1 MELET
6 LIEDNAR
13 LIYKVVGMFK
23 YSGVDNDDLKQVGK
37 LGFIE
42 AYNNFDPSKGV
53 KFTTYAYPYIYGSI
67 SKYVKD
73 NKGVKISR
81 DITKLYYKIE
91 KAYLLYMQ
99 KFDREPKTEEL
110 AEFLEIDESLVIE
123 ALLSKNCL
131 ISMDE
136 AVVNSNKDLTLHEVI
151 ADKEEDIDSIIL
163 LKECLS
169 LLEPEEYEL
178 IKSRYFDELSQ
189 SEIAN
194 TLGTSQVQ
202 ISRREDKVK
211 QKLKTMMTS

>member
-1 MELET
+1 MNLEN

-23 YSGVDNDDLKQVGK
+23 YSGIDSEDLKQVGK
-37 LGFIE
+37 VGFIE

-73 NKGVKISR
+73 NKGIKISR
-81 DITKLYYKIE
+81 EVTKLYYKIE

-99 KFDREPKTEEL
+99 QMDREPKPSEL
-110 AEFLEIDESLVIE
+110 AEFLEIDESLVVE

-136 AVVNSNKDLTLHEVI
+136 VIVNSSKDLTLHEVI
-151 ADKEEDIDSIIL
+151 PDKSEDIDNIIL
-163 LKECLS
+163 LRECLS

-178 IKSRYFDELSQ
+178 IKSRYFDEISQ
-189 SEIAN
+189 SEIAFN
-194 TLGTSQVQ
+194 LGTSQVQ
-202 ISRREDKVK
+202 VSRREDKVK
-211 QKLKTMMTS
+211 QKLKTMMSS